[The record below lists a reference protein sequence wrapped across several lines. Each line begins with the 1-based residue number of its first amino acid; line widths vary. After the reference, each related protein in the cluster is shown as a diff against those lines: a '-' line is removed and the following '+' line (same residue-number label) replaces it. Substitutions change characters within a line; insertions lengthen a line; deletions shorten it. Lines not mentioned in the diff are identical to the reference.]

1 MRKALGLGVALWLAI
16 SGPAG
21 AQQAAESPAVARA
34 NALFDEY
41 WEWSLPE
48 SPEFATYIGDRRYQ
62 DRLRD
67 ESAAA
72 VARRKAFYAEFR
84 GRLAAIDARN
94 SRRRPAPRCKCC
106 AIASISSPR

>member
-1 MRKALGLGVALWLAI
+1 MQNAFGFVFALCIAI
-16 SGPAG
+16 CGPAA
-21 AQQAAESPAVARA
+21 AQQAAEGPAVAQA

-41 WEWSLPE
+41 WERVLLEYPE
-48 SPEFATYIGDRRYQ
+48 LATSIGDRRYQ

-84 GRLAAIDARN
+84 GRLAGIDAEQL
-94 SRRRPAPRCKCC
+94 PAQAEHRCKCC
-106 AIASISSPR
+106 ATASI